1 MKTPLNLQFSPSKNN
16 REIIPRARE
25 AGGGAIGDQAAS
37 ATVFAGV
44 GGALVEVDLAKRT
57 PANAE

>member
-1 MKTPLNLQFSPSKNN
+1 MKTPLNLQFSLSKNN